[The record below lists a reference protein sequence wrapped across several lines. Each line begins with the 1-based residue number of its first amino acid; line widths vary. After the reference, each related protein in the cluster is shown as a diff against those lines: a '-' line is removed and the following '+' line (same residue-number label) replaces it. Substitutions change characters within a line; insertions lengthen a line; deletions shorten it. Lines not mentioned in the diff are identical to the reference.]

1 MHRFVGIIGIIVILG
16 ICYLMSNNRKAISL
30 KTVLSGLALQ
40 FFLAVFILTVPLGQ
54 KIINAVAKCI
64 EKILHFANSG
74 GDFVFGFLNNS
85 PDKIDAIFYEG
96 ANFLFATKLI
106 ITIIFVLAIVNILY
120 HFGIMQRVVQFFAKI
135 MYKIMN
141 VSGAEALSNIA
152 SAFYI
157 DQYSGHKKNFSL
169 FSKIITGE
177 DKTFVQYRQ
186 TVPDLIK
193 ADLNLDNIL
202 LQKLIL

>member
-16 ICYLMSNNRKAISL
+16 ICYLMSNNKKAISL

-40 FFLAVFILTVPLGQ
+40 FALAVFILTVPLGQ

-74 GDFVFGFLNNS
+74 GDFVFGFL
-85 PDKIDAIFYEG
+85 K
-96 ANFLFATKLI
+96 
-106 ITIIFVLAIVNILY
+106 
-120 HFGIMQRVVQFFAKI
+120 
-135 MYKIMN
+135 
-141 VSGAEALSNIA
+141 SGAEALSNIA

-177 DKTFVQYRQ
+177 DKTFAQYRQ
-186 TVPDLIK
+186 TVPNLIK
-193 ADLNLDNIL
+193 TDLNLDNIL